1 MSPTYPTAVL
11 TRPRLP
17 PTTASGPP
25 PRLVRGATSIR
36 VTDDPRPDR
45 AAHVQSGDFDGP
57 LALLLSLIEQRQLDI
72 LSVSLGELAGSYL
85 AAISAIEG
93 DQLPHISGFIAVAS
107 QLILIKSRAL
117 LPRNPE
123 PIAGPDEGQ
132 DPEEAL
138 RLRLIEYR
146 RYRDAAMRLSE
157 LLATGRAMAHREASS
172 AAASAR
178 SGAVLPPPRPM
189 DPAWLPRA
197 LERWVQVALPLDEP
211 PALLVRTVTLA
222 DRARI
227 IREALRDTPALVLQ
241 DLLAGI
247 TDRVVVAITFLAMLE
262 LVKGKE
268 LLVEQTEPWGP
279 ISVRR
284 RDGLADSDA
293 PMPVDDPDGDPDAE
307 PDYDR

>member
-1 MSPTYPTAVL
+1 MSSTDRSALL
-11 TRPRLP
+11 TRPRSPRDGTSVPL
-17 PTTASGPP
+17 
-25 PRLVRGATSIR
+25 PRLVRGGTSIR

-45 AAHVQSGDFDGP
+45 AAHVQAGDFDGP
-57 LALLLSLIEQRQLDI
+57 LALLLSLIEHRQLDI

-85 AAISAIEG
+85 EAIAAIEG
-93 DQLPHISGFIAVAS
+93 DQLPHISAFIAVAS

-117 LPRNPE
+117 LPRNPD
-123 PIAGPDEGQ
+123 PVTAPDDGP

-146 RYRDAAMRLSE
+146 RYRDAALRLAD
-157 LLATGRAMAHREASS
+157 LLAAGRGTFHREASA

-178 SGAVLPPPRPM
+178 SGAMAPPPKPM
-189 DPAWLPRA
+189 DPAVLSRA
-197 LERWVQVALPLDEP
+197 LERWIQVVLPLDEP
-211 PALLVRTVTLA
+211 PVVMVRTVTLV
-222 DRARI
+222 DRARV
-227 IREALRDTPALVLQ
+227 IREALRDAPAVVLQ

-262 LVKGKE
+262 LVKGRE

-284 RDGLADSDA
+284 RDGLAAADA
-293 PMPVDDPDGDPDAE
+293 PMPVDGAAQDPDDD
-307 PDYDR
+307 

>member
-1 MSPTYPTAVL
+1 MSVTDPTAVL

-17 PTTASGPP
+17 PIAASGPL
-25 PRLVRGATSIR
+25 PRLVRGGTSIR

-45 AAHVQSGDFDGP
+45 AAHVQAGDFDGP

-85 AAISAIEG
+85 AAISAIDG

-117 LPRNPE
+117 LPRHPD
-123 PIAGPDEGQ
+123 PVAGADEGP

-146 RYRDAAMRLSE
+146 RYRDAAVRLTQ
-157 LLATGRAMAHREASS
+157 LLSSGRAMSHREPAAASS
-172 AAASAR
+172 AAR
-178 SGAVLPPPRPM
+178 SGAVAPPPKPM
-189 DPAWLPRA
+189 DPACLPRA
-197 LERWVQVALPLDEP
+197 LERWIQVALPLDEP
-211 PALLVRTVTLA
+211 PEVLARSVTLV
-222 DRARI
+222 DRARV
-227 IREALRDTPALVLQ
+227 IREALREVPALVLQ

-262 LVKGKE
+262 LVKGRE
-268 LLVEQTEPWGP
+268 LLIEQLEPWGP

-284 RDGLADSDA
+284 RDGLAAPDA
-293 PMPVDDPDGDPDAE
+293 PVPDSGTDDDGHDA
-307 PDYDR
+307 